1 MSMKEYL
8 ASTGKRIGIILLICA
23 ILFGIFLL
31 RRKQPREC
39 PRCGM
44 KETEF
49 TECPFCYQEVCS
61 SCASDYEVYATE
73 YLEARGYTVVSP

>member
-8 ASTGKRIGIILLICA
+8 GKMAKGLGVILLICA
-23 ILFGIFLL
+23 VIVGIGLL
-31 RRKQPREC
+31 RGRQPREC

-44 KETEF
+44 KATEF
-49 TECPFCYQEVCS
+49 TDCPFCDQKVCT
-61 SCASDYEVYATE
+61 SCVDDYETYAAE